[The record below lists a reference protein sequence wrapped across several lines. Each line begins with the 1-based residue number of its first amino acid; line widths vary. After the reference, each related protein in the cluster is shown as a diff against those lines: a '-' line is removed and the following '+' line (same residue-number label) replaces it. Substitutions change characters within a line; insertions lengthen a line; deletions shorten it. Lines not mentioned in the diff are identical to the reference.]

1 VGEEAARE
9 LLEVAIGWSQVG
21 RVLITTRQGELGRV
35 GYETRG
41 SVAHRQLMLTG
52 LGTVGYPDDAIDLC
66 KALWAVPSMLGETVQ
81 PMPERSALVSVLEQ
95 VAFHPLSIKLVVE
108 QLRLWRVAAVGQAL
122 ERLLAAVPEGQSK
135 DRCLIASLNLSLE
148 RLGTE
153 EREWVKR
160 LGVFQ
165 GGTMEDSL
173 LVIAEIPAEQ
183 WHPLRQKLK
192 SVGLLTE
199 EVLLNIGVPY
209 LKLHPTLAPAL
220 WEKLERSQQNYLMQR
235 YRKRY
240 YSLSGLLYEADDK
253 SPHESRDIARREL
266 PNLMT
271 AVRSAL
277 DLGDEKAGAF
287 VNRVNRFLNYFGMN
301 RDRENFTKSIKA
313 ISNLGDFWT
322 WYLALT
328 NEGDQLIASGQAQQA
343 LSIFEEVQQKL
354 GYKGVYEYAITLVRL
369 GKCWSMLGKL
379 DSAADFFYEALANL
393 RDLTLPLV
401 QSPTHFNRVKQAISS
416 TQLYSGDIQHTMG
429 RYEDARSSYEASL
442 AIAQEI
448 EDHRQEAVINFQ
460 LGSLA
465 MTEGNFQEA
474 QQLYYQAL
482 TRFQMLGEPSSEA
495 AVLHQM
501 GVLHQEKSEWDEAQ
515 TAYRK
520 SAEINEKNGNLSAV
534 AKNWNQLAIVLT
546 STGKL
551 LEAEAYYRKAIDTVK
566 QSGDKI
572 NSSKWLS
579 NLAHLLSDQGDD
591 RLSEARQLAE
601 EALEIKRTID
611 PAAAEIWKTYTTL
624 ADISV
629 KQGDQIM
636 ARNFRCQSRHS
647 YGEFEASKNELLQYK
662 LLIQSIISAINDADY
677 LPDLEAELQ
686 IGSADGW
693 GNLVAAI
700 RRILAGER
708 DEDELCWELD
718 RIDSLIVGEV
728 LRKLRS

>member
-1 VGEEAARE
+1 
-9 LLEVAIGWSQVG
+9 
-21 RVLITTRQGELGRV
+21 LITTRQGELGRV